1 MPEVSPATPAARA
14 TSLSGNRMRSPV
26 IDVGQVLV
34 IARLTAKEALRRKL
48 LLALLVLTTLVI
60 SLTVWGVSRLP
71 TVTNGNG
78 QPITPLEVKAVV
90 SQLLIVIMFMF
101 AFVLAISTVFVAS
114 PAISSDLES
123 GIALAVLTR
132 PISRAEY
139 VLGKWL
145 GLSAL
150 AAAYAGGAAL
160 VEILLVNLVVGY
172 VPPNTLVFVLYLIGH
187 VVILL
192 TLALLV
198 STRLSGMTAGV
209 VTLGVFGLAWFG
221 GIAAGIGEAFNNS
234 TITTVGYATKLI
246 LPTDAFWRGA
256 VYALQ
261 PAAEIAL
268 YRSSGTTGRAANA
281 NPFFAAA
288 PPTNQFL
295 LWSALWLVGMLAL
308 TIYSLRRREV

>member
-1 MPEVSPATPAARA
+1 M
-14 TSLSGNRMRSPV
+14 
-26 IDVGQVLV
+26 
-34 IARLTAKEALRRKL
+34 
-48 LLALLVLTTLVI
+48 ALLVLTMLVI
-60 SLTVWGVSRLP
+60 GLTVWGISRVP
-71 TVTNGNG
+71 TLSGSNGV
-78 QPITPLEVKAVV
+78 PISEVEVKLVV
-90 SQLLIVIMFMF
+90 SQLLIMVMFLF

-123 GIALAVLTR
+123 GIALALLTR

-145 GLSAL
+145 GLSTL
-150 AAAYAGGAAL
+150 AAVYAGGAAG
-160 VEILLVNLVVGY
+160 VELLLVDLTVGY
-172 VPPNTLVFVLYLIGH
+172 LPPNPAVFLLYLVGH

-192 TLALLV
+192 TLSLLL
-198 STRLSGMTAGV
+198 STRLSGMTGGV
-209 VTLGVFGLAWFG
+209 VALGTFGLAWFG

-234 TITTVGYATKLI
+234 TVTTIGYLTKLL

-268 YRSSGTTGRAANA
+268 YRSAGSQGRAANA
-281 NPFFAAA
+281 SPFFAAA

-295 LWSALWLVGMLAL
+295 AWTAVWMVGILAL
-308 TIYSLRRREV
+308 AVYSLRRREV

>member
-1 MPEVSPATPAARA
+1 MAEAVSPR
-14 TSLSGNRMRSPV
+14 RSRPG
-26 IDVGQVLV
+26 IAISPVLV
-34 IARLTAKEALRRKL
+34 IARLTAKEAFRRKL
-48 LLALLVLTTLVI
+48 LLALLILTIVVI
-60 SLTVWGVSRLP
+60 SLTAWGANRLTTL
-71 TVTNGNG
+71 TVER
-78 QPITPLEVKAVV
+78 QPITPIELKLVV

-145 GLSAL
+145 GLSVL

-160 VEILLVNLVVGY
+160 IEILVVNLVVGY
-172 VPPNTLVFVLYLIGH
+172 LPPNTLVFLLYLVGH

-209 VTLGVFGLAWFG
+209 VTLGLFGLAWFG
-221 GIAAGIGEAFNNS
+221 GIAAGVGEAFNNPG
-234 TITTVGYATKLI
+234 ITTAGYLTKLI

-256 VYALQ
+256 VYSLQ

-268 YRSSGTTGRAANA
+268 YRSSGTAGRAATA

-288 PPTNQFL
+288 PPTDQFL
-295 LWSALWLVGMLAL
+295 LWAGLWIVAILSL
-308 TIYSLRRREV
+308 TIYSLRHREV

>member
-1 MPEVSPATPAARA
+1 MVSRLPGIGSDFPGIDSR
-14 TSLSGNRMRSPV
+14 PV
-26 IDVGQVLV
+26 LA
-34 IARLTAKEALRRKL
+34 IAKLTVKEALRRKL
-48 LLALLVLTTLVI
+48 LLALMILTFLVI
-60 SLTVWGVSRLP
+60 TLTVWGVSRLP
-71 TVTNGNG
+71 AVTTGDG
-78 QPITPLEVKAVV
+78 QPITPLELKAVV

-114 PAISSDLES
+114 PAISTDLES

-150 AAAYAGGAAL
+150 AAVYAGGAAL
-160 VEILLVNLVVGY
+160 IEILLVDLVVGY
-172 VPPNTLVFVLYLIGH
+172 LPPNTLVFVLYLVGH

-221 GIAAGIGEAFNNS
+221 GIAAGIGEAFDNS
-234 TITTVGYATKLI
+234 TITTVGYLTKLI

-256 VYALQ
+256 VYSLQ

-268 YRSSGTTGRAANA
+268 YRSSGTTGRAATA
-281 NPFFAAA
+281 NPFFAAS
-288 PPTNQFL
+288 PPTDQFL
-295 LWSALWLVGMLAL
+295 LWSAVWVVAALAL
-308 TIYSLRRREV
+308 AIYSLRRREI

>member
-1 MPEVSPATPAARA
+1 MAAA
-14 TSLSGNRMRSPV
+14 SGARLALPSVAMGPV
-26 IDVGQVLV
+26 LT

-48 LLALLVLTTLVI
+48 LLALLIITFLVI
-60 SLTVWGVSRLP
+60 SLTAWGVNRLT
-71 TVTNGNG
+71 TVTDGSG
-78 QPITPLEVKAVV
+78 QPITPIELKLVV

-150 AAAYAGGAAL
+150 AAVYAGGAAL
-160 VEILLVNLVVGY
+160 IEILVVNLEVGY
-172 VPPNTLVFVLYLIGH
+172 LPPNTLVFLLYLVGH

-221 GIAAGIGEAFNNS
+221 GIAAGIGEAFNNPG
-234 TITTVGYATKLI
+234 ITTVGYVSKLI

-256 VYALQ
+256 VYSLQ

-268 YRSSGTTGRAANA
+268 YRSSGTSGRAASA

-288 PPTNQFL
+288 PPTDQFL
-295 LWSALWLVGMLAL
+295 LWTAVWVVAILAL
-308 TIYSLRRREV
+308 TIYSLRRREI

>member
-1 MPEVSPATPAARA
+1 MQDALGSAAPAINLR
-14 TSLSGNRMRSPV
+14 
-26 IDVGQVLV
+26 QVAI

-48 LLALLVLTTLVI
+48 LLALAGLTALVI
-60 SLTVWGVSRLP
+60 TLTVWGISRLP
-71 TVTNGNG
+71 TVTNGEG
-78 QPITPLEVKAVV
+78 VQITPLEVKAVV
-90 SQLLIVIMFMF
+90 AVLLVVVMFMF

-132 PISRAEY
+132 PISRAEWL
-139 VLGKWL
+139 LGKWC

-150 AAAYAGGAAL
+150 AAIYAGGAAGI
-160 VEILLVNLVVGY
+160 EILLVNLVVGY
-172 VPPNTLVFVLYLIGH
+172 MPPNPLVFLLYLIGH
-187 VVILL
+187 VIILL

-209 VTLGVFGLAWFG
+209 VTLGLFGLAWFG
-221 GIAAGIGEAFNNS
+221 GIAAGIGEAFNNQS
-234 TITTVGYATKLI
+234 ITTIGYLTKLI

-256 VYALQ
+256 VYALE

-268 YRSSGTTGRAANA
+268 YRNAGATGRAANA

-288 PPTNQFL
+288 PPTDLFL
-295 LWSALWLVGMLAL
+295 LWSALWLVGVLAL
-308 TIYSLRRREV
+308 AIYSLRRREV